1 MAINNLLEARCLKS
15 RTVLGINVSKE
26 QQNIFQKKTHT
37 TMLLAAAFIWFLI
50 AAFLFEVTRSDK
62 GQSEA
67 TKQRTPQQSGPA
79 FYYPQGP
86 VISPD
91 GDFYWDPVR
100 NRWVPLQSGAFGNI
114 LVGVITV
121 LIVALC
127 VYYWYSMA

>member
-1 MAINNLLEARCLKS
+1 
-15 RTVLGINVSKE
+15 
-26 QQNIFQKKTHT
+26 
-37 TMLLAAAFIWFLI
+37 MLLAAALIWFLI

-62 GQSEA
+62 GQGA
-67 TKQRTPQQSGPA
+67 GMPQQSGPA
-79 FYYPQGP
+79 IYYPQGP

-100 NRWVPLQSGAFGNI
+100 NRWVPLQSGALGNI

-121 LIVALC
+121 LIVAIC

>member
-1 MAINNLLEARCLKS
+1 MKS
-15 RTVLGINVSKE
+15 RTVLGINIEE
-26 QQNIFQKKTHT
+26 QQNIFHKKTHT
-37 TMLLAAAFIWFLI
+37 AMLLAAALIWFII
-50 AAFLFEVTRSDK
+50 AAVLFEVTRSDK
-62 GQSEA
+62 GQGEA
-67 TKQRTPQQSGPA
+67 VKQRTQGGLPQQSGPA
-79 FYYPQGP
+79 VYYPQGP

-100 NRWVPLQSGAFGNI
+100 NRWVPLQSGALGNI